1 MMMELGIYVAGPL
14 FSSGDLV
21 TNTRAAIDAAQTFEQ
36 LQIEGVV
43 LRPFVPHICVQT
55 WQLVYPRGHVLA
67 QDWDDFWLRRCDAVF
82 RLPGYSVGSDHEEA
96 LADALGIPVHRT
108 FNQLERWA
116 RAYVISVG
124 QSREN
129 L

>member
-1 MMMELGIYVAGPL
+1 MIELGIYVAGPL
-14 FSSGDLV
+14 YSSGDLV
-21 TNTRAAIDAAQTFEQ
+21 TNTRAAIDAAQTLEQ

-55 WQLVYPRGHVLA
+55 WQLVYSRGHVLA

-96 LADALGIPVHRT
+96 LAYELGLPVFRGVLAL
-108 FNQLERWA
+108 FQWA
-116 RAYVISVG
+116 RGRSISVG
-124 QSREN
+124 
-129 L
+129 